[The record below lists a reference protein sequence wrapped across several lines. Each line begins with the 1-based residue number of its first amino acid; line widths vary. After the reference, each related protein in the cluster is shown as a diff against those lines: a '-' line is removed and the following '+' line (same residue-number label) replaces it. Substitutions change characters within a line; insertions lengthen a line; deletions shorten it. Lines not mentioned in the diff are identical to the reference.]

1 MNGKKKKQLTLG
13 SWIGFK
19 NLVEHGGKK
28 VEVEIPTVVTVTGVT
43 CDICNEEFINT
54 QGLGCHRLKCET
66 SHNVLHESTVGQT
79 PPSFVKPSN
88 FTESSQRDPDVFVE

>member
-43 CDICNEEFINT
+43 CDICN
-54 QGLGCHRLKCET
+54 
-66 SHNVLHESTVGQT
+66 
-79 PPSFVKPSN
+79 
-88 FTESSQRDPDVFVE
+88 

>member
-1 MNGKKKKQLTLG
+1 MNGKKKKQLTLC

-43 CDICNEEFINT
+43 CDICN
-54 QGLGCHRLKCET
+54 
-66 SHNVLHESTVGQT
+66 
-79 PPSFVKPSN
+79 
-88 FTESSQRDPDVFVE
+88 